1 MILKIKSSISIYD
14 LSSHFR
20 IARFSDM
27 ILCLPLAFVELAKA
41 RQLSAIDES
50 TIVDVITEVSQT
62 SHTLLLYS
70 LASLVNQ
77 ARLSPPDLRQKQLH
91 IINSISQVS
100 TADPAR
106 YVPQAHLLLVR
117 VGKA

>member
-1 MILKIKSSISIYD
+1 
-14 LSSHFR
+14 
-20 IARFSDM
+20 M

-41 RQLSAIDES
+41 QQLSAIDES
-50 TIVDVITEVSQT
+50 TIVDVITEVSHT

-77 ARLSPPDLRQKQLH
+77 ARLSPPTLRQKQLH

-100 TADPAR
+100 TADSAR
-106 YVPQAHLLLVR
+106 YDV
-117 VGKA
+117 